1 MKNKWS
7 ILSLLAAIWCFS
19 GCVSYEYEGK
29 CEPPVKAADEIKVF
43 TDSALVPRRYSVLGK
58 AMVSG
63 NSRDV
68 SRDRLIARLRSGAHE
83 VGANAILI
91 VEQQVVTVN
100 EDSARTPFTT
110 AFDYDDSS
118 QNWSQLQRDVDQNFT
133 NSNRYRNS
141 NDPGASRRIIR
152 AEFLRYLEK

>member
-1 MKNKWS
+1 MKNNRS
-7 ILSLLAAIWCFS
+7 VIFLFAAVMLFA

-43 TDSALVPRRYSVLGK
+43 SDSALIPRKYSVLGK
-58 AMVSG
+58 AVVSG
-63 NSRDV
+63 DSRDV
-68 SRDRLIARLRSGAHE
+68 SRDRLIARLRSGAHKA
-83 VGANAILI
+83 GANAILI

-100 EDSARTPFTT
+100 EDSDRTPFTT

-118 QNWSQLQRDVDQNFT
+118 QNWSQLQRDVDQNFA
-133 NSNRYRNS
+133 NSNRYRSS
-141 NDPGASRRIIR
+141 NNPGASRRIIR